1 MVCLCAG
8 KQQKGGKMPFAR
20 PFYEHQT
27 TVLGLS
33 IHPHEET
40 GIMTKTDGQQTM
52 VITQKTVNDII
63 EYGKE
68 IIE

>member
-1 MVCLCAG
+1 MCAG
-8 KQQKGGKMPFAR
+8 KQQKGGKTPFSLT
-20 PFYEHQT
+20 FYDHQT
-27 TVLGLS
+27 AALGLS

-40 GIMTKTDGQQTM
+40 GIMTKTDSQQTM
-52 VITQKTVNDII
+52 VIAQKTVNDII

>member
-1 MVCLCAG
+1 MLAALKPG
-8 KQQKGGKMPFAR
+8 PNG
-20 PFYEHQT
+20 ED
-27 TVLGLS
+27 
-33 IHPHEET
+33 PHEET
-40 GIMTKTDGQQTM
+40 GIMTKTDSQQTM

>member
-1 MVCLCAG
+1 MCAG
-8 KQQKGGKMPFAR
+8 KQQKGGKMPFGCM
-20 PFYEHQT
+20 FNDHQT

-40 GIMTKTDGQQTM
+40 GIMTKTDSQQTM